1 MKITR
6 SFKLIV
12 TFSLLFLVWI
22 WAAPFLA
29 TNLIVEK
36 PLEHADA
43 IFVLGG
49 GSTYLERTQKA
60 AELYKNGR
68 AAKIFLTNDGGQGG
82 WNQTLQRNPFFVEQA
97 QWELV
102 KQGVPQEAIEILP
115 SIVESTHDE
124 AILLEKTRAERNLKS
139 VLLVT
144 SGYHT
149 RRTLRTFEKV
159 LRVGDVAFE
168 IGIASP
174 PTGLETPAPTR
185 WWLSA
190 RGWSFVAGE
199 YLKIVY
205 YWLFY

>member
-1 MKITR
+1 L
-6 SFKLIV
+6 SFGL
-12 TFSLLFLVWI
+12 LLFLIWI
-22 WAAPFLA
+22 FLAPFLA
-29 TNLIVEK
+29 ESLIVEK
-36 PLEHADA
+36 PLERADA

-68 AAKIFLTNDGGQGG
+68 APKIFLTNDGGQGG
-82 WNQTLQRNPFFVEQA
+82 WNQVLKRNPFFVEFA

-102 KQGVPQEAIEILP
+102 KQGVPVEAVEILP
-115 SIVESTHDE
+115 SAVESTYDE
-124 AILLEKTRAERNLKS
+124 AVLLAKTLKEQNLKS

-144 SGYHT
+144 SAYHT

-159 LRVGDVAFE
+159 LHDNNDSIQ
-168 IGIASP
+168 IGIESP
-174 PTGLETPAPTR
+174 PAGQQTPMPSD
-185 WWLSA
+185 WWLSF
-190 RGWSFVAGE
+190 RGWNFVAGE